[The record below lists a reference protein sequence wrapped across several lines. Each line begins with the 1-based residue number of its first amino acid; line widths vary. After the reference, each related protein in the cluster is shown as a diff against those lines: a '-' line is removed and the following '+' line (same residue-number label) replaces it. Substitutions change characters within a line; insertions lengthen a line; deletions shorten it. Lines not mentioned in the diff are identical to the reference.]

1 MHTKEVLSRSNEL
14 LPATSHIQARWRRRR
29 QVPTRTRA
37 FGLRARPEGD
47 ECCPVR
53 ELPLIPARP
62 RQRHRAIVV
71 EKVLEEHDTPTA
83 SIQVDGARLRF
94 RGSSDKAWLTAFG
107 RVIVRRRCYCA
118 DGPDAAKAIPLDDA
132 CGMTGRLMTP
142 DLEEMSAMC
151 AAMLTQQE
159 TEQLLAKILPE
170 GPSATAIRNVTTRLG
185 EELEARSDDLEQ
197 AIEHLAPL
205 STDGDVL
212 VASWDGVMVP
222 MRKSTDGEPA
232 GWKEAGVATVSVYK
246 KGPDQPEREDA
257 RYFARMPESRM
268 ETLVDRVAAQVAQA
282 KAAHPYRAVMVL
294 CDGSDAIWRQA
305 KTREEFSG
313 AIMALD
319 FYHAAQ
325 NLMHAAK
332 AIFGEGASANAWH
345 KKVRTKLQTSWDGT
359 DGAIRSMRR
368 YLKRRPCQKS
378 VERHS
383 SA

>member
-14 LPATSHIQARWRRRR
+14 LPATSHIQAVGGVVDKFR
-29 QVPTRTRA
+29 QEIELLVSELDRKGMNA
-37 FGLRARPEGD
+37 AQFGSFLSSLHGLVNGLGCE
-47 ECCPVR
+47 
-53 ELPLIPARP
+53 
-62 RQRHRAIVV
+62 VV
-71 EKVLEEHDTPTA
+71 ERVLEEHDTPTA

-246 KGPDQPEREDA
+246 KGQTSPS
-257 RYFARMPESRM
+257 ARMLATSRGCQSL
-268 ETLVDRVAAQVAQA
+268 E
-282 KAAHPYRAVMVL
+282 
-294 CDGSDAIWRQA
+294 WRP
-305 KTREEFSG
+305 
-313 AIMALD
+313 
-319 FYHAAQ
+319 
-325 NLMHAAK
+325 
-332 AIFGEGASANAWH
+332 
-345 KKVRTKLQTSWDGT
+345 SW
-359 DGAIRSMRR
+359 IVSLLRWR
-368 YLKRRPCQKS
+368 KRRLRIRI
-378 VERHS
+378 ERSWCFATVAMPSGVRPKLGRS
-383 SA
+383 SPELSWLWTFTTLHRT